1 MSGYLMTSYEPQRL
15 TRSGRQLARMAILIL
30 LLAFILALLGYALLA
45 YGVGFFLVGWYAWV
59 SIGAFGVVELI
70 LLLQRNR
77 FGVGPDWVSPTY
89 KPLSHLLQGRFV
101 VHAGD
106 IASMEFAGL
115 PESNSEASSGF
126 APYVQTRIRLKSGKV
141 IRFPSHSSRRSLR
154 RQVGTEAEVLKALQ
168 ALEDFAKE
176 RDLLRT

>member
-1 MSGYLMTSYEPQRL
+1 
-15 TRSGRQLARMAILIL
+15 
-30 LLAFILALLGYALLA
+30 
-45 YGVGFFLVGWYAWV
+45 
-59 SIGAFGVVELI
+59 
-70 LLLQRNR
+70 
-77 FGVGPDWVSPTY
+77 
-89 KPLSHLLQGRFV
+89 
-101 VHAGD
+101 
-106 IASMEFAGL
+106 MEFAGL

-126 APYVQTRIRLKSGKV
+126 APYVQTRIGLKSGKV